1 MPVVRVLQG
10 APGSSDGSSRFLPQ
24 GAIGVF
30 DLPSHW
36 AVVQQHAGTDDPV
49 IDT

>member
-1 MPVVRVLQG
+1 LEG
-10 APGSSDGSSRFLPQ
+10 ATAGGSTSFLPQ

-36 AVVQQHAGTDDPV
+36 AVVQQQMSSDEPM